1 MDGLDIQTYTPRQVR
16 DFPDK
21 PGVYRFLNKHHHII
35 YVGKA
40 KNLKNRVSSYF
51 SNTSGKDRKTFRM
64 VSEIVSI
71 QITIVNSEFDALLLE
86 NNLIKQNQPKY
97 NILLRDDKS
106 FPYVIIV
113 KEPFPRIFPTRRKI
127 EGQGRYYGPYTSV
140 VALKTV
146 LELFRNLY
154 HLRTC
159 SLNLSPENVQ
169 AGKYKV
175 CLEYHIGKCKGPCVG
190 LQEESDYL
198 QDIEQ
203 AENILKGNLSPV
215 KHYFKNKMNRH
226 AEALEFEKAQE
237 VKEKLELV
245 EKFQTK
251 SVIVNPNISEVDVFG
266 FVKDTSS
273 VYVNYLQVLNGA
285 IIISQTLEV
294 KKKLEEDA
302 EEIFSQIIFDIRDKF
317 KSETKE
323 ILSNIEV
330 DYDLGVEC
338 RVPKIGDKKKLVD
351 LAIKN
356 ALYFKK
362 EKLQKSDPDYY
373 REKRILQKL
382 QEDLQLK
389 TLPDHIECFDNS
401 NLQGSNPVASMVCFK
416 RGRPAKSDY
425 RKYNV
430 KTVEGPDDFASM
442 KEIVS
447 RRYSRV
453 LYERS
458 PLPSLIVIDGGK
470 GQLNAAVEALR
481 EVGIYGKV
489 PVIGLAK
496 RLEEIF
502 FPEDQFPVH
511 IHKKS
516 ESLKLLQ
523 HIRNEAH
530 RFAIT
535 FHRQKRSKAAI
546 STQLTS
552 IDGIGKNTANLLL
565 QKFKSVKKIREA
577 SLQELEE
584 VVGRVKAEKLR
595 TFFDN
600 EA

>member
-1 MDGLDIQTYTPRQVR
+1 
-16 DFPDK
+16 
-21 PGVYRFLNKHHHII
+21 
-35 YVGKA
+35 
-40 KNLKNRVSSYF
+40 
-51 SNTSGKDRKTFRM
+51 
-64 VSEIVSI
+64 
-71 QITIVNSEFDALLLE
+71 
-86 NNLIKQNQPKY
+86 
-97 NILLRDDKS
+97 
-106 FPYVIIV
+106 
-113 KEPFPRIFPTRRKI
+113 
-127 EGQGRYYGPYTSV
+127 
-140 VALKTV
+140 
-146 LELFRNLY
+146 
-154 HLRTC
+154 
-159 SLNLSPENVQ
+159 
-169 AGKYKV
+169 
-175 CLEYHIGKCKGPCVG
+175 
-190 LQEESDYL
+190 
-198 QDIEQ
+198 
-203 AENILKGNLSPV
+203 
-215 KHYFKNKMNRH
+215 
-226 AEALEFEKAQE
+226 
-237 VKEKLELV
+237 
-245 EKFQTK
+245 
-251 SVIVNPNISEVDVFG
+251 
-266 FVKDTSS
+266 
-273 VYVNYLQVLNGA
+273 

-565 QKFKSVKKIREA
+565 QKFKSVK
-577 SLQELEE
+577 
-584 VVGRVKAEKLR
+584 
-595 TFFDN
+595 
-600 EA
+600 